1 MTKYKGIVSTEAEQQ
16 KQLIA
21 WCNTMSLYK
30 GYEDLAL
37 IYHCPNGGSRN
48 KLEAMNLKCEGVK
61 PGVPDLF
68 LPVARGGFFGLYIE
82 MKWGKNK
89 TTDLQNKWLTE
100 LANQGYYCVV
110 CRGFAEAREELE
122 KYIVLA
128 RTQVQK

>member
-1 MTKYKGIVSTEAEQQ
+1 MTKYKGIASTEAEQQ

-61 PGVPDLF
+61 PVCLIYFYLWLEVAF
-68 LPVARGGFFGLYIE
+68 LGC
-82 MKWGKNK
+82 
-89 TTDLQNKWLTE
+89 T
-100 LANQGYYCVV
+100 
-110 CRGFAEAREELE
+110 
-122 KYIVLA
+122 
-128 RTQVQK
+128 

>member
-1 MTKYKGIVSTEAEQQ
+1 
-16 KQLIA
+16 
-21 WCNTMSLYK
+21 
-30 GYEDLAL
+30 
-37 IYHCPNGGSRN
+37 
-48 KLEAMNLKCEGVK
+48 
-61 PGVPDLF
+61 
-68 LPVARGGFFGLYIE
+68 

-110 CRGFAEAREELE
+110 CRGFAEAREEIE

>member
-1 MTKYKGIVSTEAEQQ
+1 
-16 KQLIA
+16 
-21 WCNTMSLYK
+21 
-30 GYEDLAL
+30 
-37 IYHCPNGGSRN
+37 
-48 KLEAMNLKCEGVK
+48 MNLKCEGVK

-110 CRGFAEAREELE
+110 CRGFTEAREEIE